1 MKGLFDL
8 LIWRVAW
15 PVCFG
20 YLPLGIACGIFAQKA
35 ELDIA
40 QTIGLCLIVYA
51 GSGQFIGIAM
61 MALSASAVS
70 IALTIFI
77 VNLRHFLFSST
88 LAKFLKQKSR
98 PFLALYA
105 YEITDE
111 SFAVNLNAFE
121 HSDWTANDAIK
132 VNHISHLTWTISNI
146 IGFVGAGLISIDT
159 RLVGYTLTAMFIG
172 LWVSY
177 LSQRKMI
184 LAGVLSGILAV
195 VLAMFVG
202 YKMHIVL
209 AAIIV
214 SSLFCF
220 LTIKEEQSDSC
231 ADIQEIK

>member
-1 MKGLFDL
+1 MKRFFDL
-8 LIWRVAW
+8 RIWSVAW

-35 ELDIA
+35 EFDIM

-61 MALSASAVS
+61 MVASASAVS

-88 LAKFLKQKSR
+88 LSKYLKEKSR

-121 HSDWTANDAIK
+121 HSDWTADDALT
-132 VNHISHLTWTISNI
+132 VNIISHSTWTLSNL

-159 RLVGYTLTAMFIG
+159 LLVSYTLTAMFIG
-172 LWVSY
+172 LWASY
-177 LSQRKMI
+177 LNQRKMFF
-184 LAGVLSGILAV
+184 AGILSGILAV
-195 VLAMFVG
+195 FLAKFVG
-202 YKMHIVL
+202 YRMHIVL
-209 AAIIV
+209 AATIV

-220 LTIKEEQSDSC
+220 LATREDNPDTSRNI
-231 ADIQEIK
+231 

>member
-1 MKGLFDL
+1 MKRYFDL
-8 LIWRVAW
+8 RIWKVVW

-35 ELDIA
+35 GLDII
-40 QTIGLCLIVYA
+40 QTIGLCIIVYA
-51 GSGQFIGIAM
+51 GSAQFIGIAM
-61 MALSASAVS
+61 IAISASAVS

-105 YEITDE
+105 YEVTDE
-111 SFAVNLNAFE
+111 SFAVNLHAFE
-121 HSDWTANDAIK
+121 HANWTANDAIK
-132 VNHISHLTWTISNI
+132 VNNIAHLTWIISNI
-146 IGFVGAGLISIDT
+146 VGFIGAGLISIDT

-177 LSQRKMI
+177 LNQKKMFF
-184 LAGVLSGILAV
+184 AGVFSGVLAV
-195 VLAMFVG
+195 FLAMFVG

-220 LTIKEEQSDSC
+220 LTTKEDGSDSC
-231 ADIQEIK
+231 TENQEKR